1 MKTAP
6 PGTYGSPAPG
16 TAVVGFMDGG
26 TWSASFGLS
35 YRDLLLHDAF
45 GPNRIVRPGGV
56 ELRSLTG
63 AGGLPGA
70 RNKIS
75 RDFLDITD
83 AEYLFMVDTDMGF
96 APDTVDRL
104 MSVCDAERPVVG
116 ALCFACLR
124 YPPKNPQES
133 LYAERFTIQPTLY
146 HYVEQ
151 PDSIGF
157 LPFQDYPRGELVPV
171 SGTGAAA
178 IMIHR
183 SALELVRSKF
193 GDAWFDP
200 ITHPTALKGGP
211 RTFSEDLSFCLRVQA
226 VDLPLY
232 VDTSV
237 KTTHHKGAIF
247 LDEETFDLS
256 RMARELAEGA

>member
-1 MKTAP
+1 VIT
-6 PGTYGSPAPG
+6 G
-16 TAVVGFMDGG
+16 TAVVGFMDSGM
-26 TWSASFGLS
+26 WSASFGLS
-35 YRDLLLHDAF
+35 YRDMLLHDVMTSQ
-45 GPNRIVRPGGV
+45 RIVRPGGT
-56 ELRSLTG
+56 ELRALVG
-63 AGGLPGA
+63 AGGLPGG

-75 RDFLDITD
+75 KDFLEVTD
-83 AEYLFMVDTDMGF
+83 GEYLFMVDTDMGF

-104 MSVCDAERPVVG
+104 MAVCDADKPVVG

-124 YPPKNPQES
+124 YPPKDPQGS
-133 LYAERFTIQPTLY
+133 LYAERFTVQPTLY
-146 HYVEQ
+146 RYVEQ

-157 LPFQDYPRGELVPV
+157 LPFEDYPRDQLVNV

-178 IMIHR
+178 MMIHR
-183 SALELVRSKF
+183 SALELVRDKF
-193 GDAWFDP
+193 GPSWFDP

-237 KTTHHKGAIF
+237 KTSHHKGAIF
-247 LDEETFDLS
+247 LDEETFELS
-256 RMARELAEGA
+256 RMTRDLVKGV